1 MPQLIKMSFFTIY
14 ILRISIQDVEKREA
28 IVLKKKEL
36 DELLDQN
43 IIKKKRIPILI
54 RDNYWKKVFSQKIN
68 RTMEGL
74 IKQLQKLLTE
84 EAENNKQLKLRRDR
98 KQQLMAK
105 ILTISDLVNSK
116 GEENALSELE
126 KCTAEINT
134 LNAEMEGLLKIVE
147 EYPEEIVRVNL
158 ELLKESLRVAYGE
171 FIDNHEDLGRVNEEI
186 NRIRERLNV
195 LRIEKEDREKKEQ
208 ALYTF
213 IHSMI
218 GHEEIEKLDIH
229 FLKDK

>member
-1 MPQLIKMSFFTIY
+1 M
-14 ILRISIQDVEKREA
+14 
-28 IVLKKKEL
+28 LKKKEL

-54 RDNYWKKVFSQKIN
+54 RDTYWKRVFSQKIN
-68 RTMEGL
+68 RVMEAL
-74 IKQLQKLLTE
+74 IKQLQKLLVD
-84 EAENNKQLKLRRDR
+84 EAENKKQLRLRRER

-126 KCTAEINT
+126 RCTAEINT
-134 LNAEMEGLLKIVE
+134 LNAEMEGLIQIVE
-147 EYPEEIVRVNL
+147 EYPKEIEKVNL
-158 ELLKESLRVAYGE
+158 ELLKESLRVAYSE
-171 FIDNHEDLGRVNEEI
+171 FIDNHENLGKVNVEI
-186 NRIRERLNV
+186 NKIRERLNA
-195 LRIEKEDREKKEQ
+195 LRLEKEDREKKEQ
-208 ALYTF
+208 ALYSF

-229 FLKDK
+229 YLKDK